1 MDNTGYNLDTVVIA
15 EAEKLNVTTDASL
28 IRYITALAEQGIE
41 EEVDNLWVMGK
52 RPEGT
57 YRERFTRE
65 VIIALKEH
73 IQVVRQ
79 MEENARLAKALNAFN
94 SPFKSGLIKKDGISK
109 LMENKEL
116 MESIKNIKF

>member
-1 MDNTGYNLDTVVIA
+1 MDNTGYNLNTVVIA
-15 EAEKLNVTTDASL
+15 EAEKLNVATDASL

-41 EEVDNLWVMGK
+41 EEIDNLWVMGK

-73 IQVVRQ
+73 IGVVRQ
-79 MEENARLAKALNAFN
+79 LEAAKEICGECKQGYDEFGCLGCSHEENC
-94 SPFKSGLIKKDGISK
+94 GC
-109 LMENKEL
+109 MECDSEVAV
-116 MESIKNIKF
+116 

>member
-1 MDNTGYNLDTVVIA
+1 MDNTGYNLNNVVIA
-15 EAEKLNVTTDASL
+15 EAEKLNVRTDASL
-28 IRYITALAEQGIE
+28 IHYITALAEQGIE

-73 IQVVRQ
+73 IAVLTQ
-79 MEENARLAKALNAFN
+79 MGR
-94 SPFKSGLIKKDGISK
+94 
-109 LMENKEL
+109 
-116 MESIKNIKF
+116 